1 LGSHAVW
8 LGTNLGNRW
17 AHYDLEADERRR
29 HYVEEV
35 AEERMHAHDDVVD
48 MTSAHRQT
56 DPGVVYVRDTPV
68 PVRPQAP
75 QSEDCCM
82 SGAYWRGDGR

>member
-1 LGSHAVW
+1 MGSHAVW

-35 AEERMHAHDDVVD
+35 AEERMHAHYDVPP
-48 MTSAHRQT
+48 SPPAHPQP
-56 DPGVVYVRDTPV
+56 DPGGGDGRDSPG